1 MINLHVVAVLGRVG
15 GNVAANWPAPLAQHV
30 AMEEKALIGGDGT
43 DPLFKLA

>member
-1 MINLHVVAVLGRVG
+1 MIYLHVAAVLGRVG
-15 GNVAANWPAPLAQHV
+15 GKVAVQRPAPLAQHM